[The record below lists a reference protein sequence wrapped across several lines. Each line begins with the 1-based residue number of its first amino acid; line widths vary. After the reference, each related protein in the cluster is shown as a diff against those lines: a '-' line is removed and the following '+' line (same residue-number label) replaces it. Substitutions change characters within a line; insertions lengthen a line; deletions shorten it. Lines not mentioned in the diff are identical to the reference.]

1 MPEKDLNN
9 YVALPYLWVLF
20 LSMWGGVVS
29 FAGKVRRGETRW
41 LNIMELVGEI
51 FTSGFAGAMTFL
63 LCEAVSINSLLTAC
77 MVGIAGHMGAR
88 TIFMLEKA
96 IEKWATK
103 KMDSLP

>member
-20 LSMWGGVVS
+20 LSIWGGVVS

-63 LCEAVSINSLLTAC
+63 I
-77 MVGIAGHMGAR
+77 
-88 TIFMLEKA
+88 
-96 IEKWATK
+96 
-103 KMDSLP
+103 

>member
-20 LSMWGGVVS
+20 LSIWGGVVS

-63 LCEAVSINSLLTAC
+63 ICEATGMNQLLSAC

-88 TIFMLEKA
+88 TIFMLEKML
-96 IEKWATK
+96 EKK
-103 KMDSLP
+103 LNDKLP